1 MTPEAEER
9 FQRIEALLMQTTE
22 LALRG
27 QQRQDQAQQRHE
39 DWAKDFDA
47 RLNATQHQ
55 IDANAQAIADFRR
68 DYEASIEDLMQLSV
82 QTLNMAS
89 ENITYIRGLQ
99 VENRRILRE
108 LRDRRQGNQ

>member
-1 MTPEAEER
+1 MTPDVEER
-9 FQRIEALLMQTTE
+9 FQRIEALLMETATLSLKTQQQQEIT
-22 LALRG
+22 
-27 QQRQDQAQQRHE
+27 QRQV
-39 DWAKDFDA
+39 
-47 RLNATQHQ
+47 N
-55 IDANAQAIADFRR
+55 ANAQAIADFRR